1 VPGLAKKSRSNSG
14 HLLTWNEVTTPN
26 ENAAPVLLAP
36 IVGKGH
42 ESEALNDWLNRI
54 QREREYAESRRLF
67 YVACTRAREEL
78 HLFAAPAEKIDG
90 SIGLWPGSLLQ
101 AAWPAAE
108 RHFVNIQV
116 SSKPLTAPIV
126 MMPPASHDKFVLP
139 ELAAEANEVT
149 PTLLHRLPVGFRP
162 RQAPAPIA
170 RSSYGEPPVSALSR
184 FERPEGS
191 FEARAF
197 GSAVHAF
204 LEVLAGRLAS
214 GANTQFL
221 LSEIPSW
228 GPRISA
234 VLRSSGLST
243 LAVRR
248 YLPQVESALQAAL
261 QDPEGLWLLGQHH
274 AAASEHSLTS
284 WDEVRSNV
292 RLDRIFR
299 AGPEPHAS
307 GTDYLWIV
315 DYKTT
320 QHTGA
325 AVDQF
330 LLREKEKYAPQM
342 RAYTRVMRESTE
354 ISQIRLALYYP
365 MLPRLIW
372 WEIQPD

>member
-1 VPGLAKKSRSNSG
+1 LPG
-14 HLLTWNEVTTPN
+14 
-26 ENAAPVLLAP
+26 
-36 IVGKGH
+36 
-42 ESEALNDWLNRI
+42 
-54 QREREYAESRRLF
+54 
-67 YVACTRAREEL
+67 
-78 HLFAAPAEKIDG
+78 
-90 SIGLWPGSLLQ
+90 
-101 AAWPAAE
+101 
-108 RHFVNIQV
+108 
-116 SSKPLTAPIV
+116 
-126 MMPPASHDKFVLP
+126 
-139 ELAAEANEVT
+139 
-149 PTLLHRLPVGFRP
+149 
-162 RQAPAPIA
+162 
-170 RSSYGEPPVSALSR
+170 
-184 FERPEGS
+184 
-191 FEARAF
+191 
-197 GSAVHAF
+197 
-204 LEVLAGRLAS
+204 
-214 GANTQFL
+214 
-221 LSEIPSW
+221 EIPSW